1 MTPTHIVTKRSLE
14 TNGKPYV
21 VVVNSKEATL
31 HYRSSLGRPFELRLS
46 RADISR
52 AASKAYSEVVIKGEK

>member
-1 MTPTHIVTKRSLE
+1 MTPTHTVTRRSLE

-52 AASKAYSEVVIKGEK
+52 AASKAYSKVVIKGKK